1 MDDRY
6 WVKLP
11 ARHAGALGG
20 IQIPGTL
27 RGWATDHAN
36 GPMERV
42 GRHTGESL
50 HPFVKHPDDRPLPLC
65 IYCC

>member
-11 ARHAGALGG
+11 ARHAGAFGG
-20 IQIPGTL
+20 IQIPGDTS
-27 RGWATDHAN
+27 RAGPPNAN

-50 HPFVKHPDDRPLPLC
+50 HPFLKHPDDHPLPLC
-65 IYCC
+65 IYCY